1 MSPKAPE
8 PVFED
13 GVERPLAAELVL
25 GLVQGEERNA
35 LLLRLRDDPV
45 FADEVSFW
53 ETRFSPLID
62 RIAPVEPP
70 EHVWTGIAD
79 HIHPPTVPVATLR
92 STPRT
97 GFWHSLPVWRGIGF
111 AASGLAA
118 ACLALLLFS
127 TPPAPPKTMFASLN
141 LDDGR
146 SAFMATVDKS
156 TRRIVL
162 VPAGIPP
169 RRLSTPTS
177 SGSSLPAVRRSRSAP
192 SSPRGRSRYP
202 CPIPSCR
209 KRERTA
215 CWRFRSSRW
224 AVRRPVSRQARSW
237 PRVRCTTSDKI
248 VEDLH
253 PSFLPFRMFY
263 VF

>member
-45 FADEVSFW
+45 FADEVTFW

-92 STPRT
+92 ATPRN
-97 GFWHSLPVWRGIGF
+97 GFWHSLPLWRGIGF
-111 AASGLAA
+111 AASAVAA
-118 ACLALLLFS
+118 ACIALLIYS
-127 TPPAPPKTMFASLN
+127 TPPKTMVASLD

-156 TRRIVL
+156 ARRIVL
-162 VPAGIPP
+162 MPAVDSPAPPKHTHELWLIPAG
-169 RRLSTPTS
+169 
-177 SGSSLPAVRRSRSAP
+177 GS
-192 SSPRGRSRYP
+192 
-202 CPIPSCR
+202 
-209 KRERTA
+209 
-215 CWRFRSSRW
+215 
-224 AVRRPVSRQARSW
+224 PVSLGTFVANGPVSLAMPDAVMPQARANGVLAIS
-237 PRVRCTTSDKI
+237 
-248 VEDLH
+248 VEPMGGSPTGQPTGPVVAKGAMH
-253 PSFLPFRMFY
+253 N
-263 VF
+263 V